1 MTLLHPRFK
10 ASLHAFTSER
20 FSLLCLSPHNIT
32 FLLLVPQYLVAWC
45 GVGNRYVWQLLWL
58 RFILK
63 SSCDLSPS
71 LGGKW
76 LCPKWLTDFLQ
87 KGKMTFSSSHSF
99 LYIFLLQWV
108 CALGMTE
115 LTLIHL
121 LTCFFFFFFLLRG
134 QKLMWGFATEQ
145 ACVPQLLSPCSRAHL
160 LWLEKTYT

>member
-121 LTCFFFFFFLLRG
+121 LKCFFFFSFLG
-134 QKLMWGFATEQ
+134 DKSSCG
-145 ACVPQLLSPCSRAHL
+145 VLLQSKPVCHSYWVHAR
-160 LWLEKTYT
+160 EPTCCD